1 MGWVKLGG
9 AGAASAGGGWGWIV
23 QGLMRTLTV
32 GVVQVVTVAD
42 ILLVTGALV
51 PGDTK
56 MTLT

>member
-1 MGWVKLGG
+1 M
-9 AGAASAGGGWGWIV
+9 

-42 ILLVTGALV
+42 ILLMTGALV